1 MQDGA
6 AAAFHLF
13 FPAGQTGANFQWGPL
28 TLGSAGF
35 LGSTRENPA
44 RRTQLNNADLR
55 GATLKYA
62 HFEGAN
68 LTNVDFR
75 GADLARSH
83 FRRAWV
89 TDSAGLLVHDEST
102 VNTILTDANLQ
113 GADIRGADFSDAVG
127 LTQAQV
133 EVAISDQETRLPD
146 YLSGGRDRSE

>member
-1 MQDGA
+1 M
-6 AAAFHLF
+6 
-13 FPAGQTGANFQWGPL
+13 
-28 TLGSAGF
+28 
-35 LGSTRENPA
+35 
-44 RRTQLNNADLR
+44 
-55 GATLKYA
+55 KYA